1 MQTFEPGLM
10 ICDVR
15 MPGGGGVALAR
26 QVQTAFPGLAVGFIF
41 ITGDLASLQG
51 VPEGLDHAAVLAKPF
66 TASDL
71 DALLTQLAPVRAR

>member
-1 MQTFEPGLM
+1 MLPLLFMGWVVTVTVLR
-10 ICDVR
+10 VR
-15 MPGGGGVALAR
+15 QMDEF
-26 QVQTAFPGLAVGFIF
+26 QVKLFFPGLAVGFIF